1 MWLIEYTKE
10 VRDYIFDSYP
20 YTHAVWQA
28 IKSLRQTP
36 NGLPAQGWTQL
47 EPNVFLWEV
56 DDHEVLY
63 ERHKDE
69 QKLILFVLKPRAIED
84 FDE

>member
-10 VRDYIFDSYP
+10 VRNYIFDSYP
-20 YTHAVWQA
+20 YTHMVWQA
-28 IKSLRQTP
+28 IKSLCQTP
-36 NGLPAQGWTQL
+36 SGISAQGCTQL

-56 DDHEVLY
+56 ADHEVLY
-63 ERHKDE
+63 ERNSDE
-69 QKLILFVLKPRAIED
+69 HKLIVFVLKPSAAEE